1 MQNTAGFY
9 TVVLH
14 LVAAGE
20 AVAET
25 VAVGQHGAGVERR

>member
-9 TVVLH
+9 TVVLY
-14 LVAAGE
+14 LVADGE

-25 VAVGQHGAGVERR
+25 AAVGSTGAGVERR